1 MTVSNP
7 ALASRRLLLDAWR
20 TVRRLTRQVE
30 RRMRY
35 RRLGWV

>member
-1 MTVSNP
+1 MTVP
-7 ALASRRLLLDAWR
+7 HPVLAGRRLVWDTMR
-20 TVRRLTRQVE
+20 TVRRLARQVE

>member
-1 MTVSNP
+1 MTVLNP
-7 ALASRRLLLDAWR
+7 ALVPRRILAGTFR
-20 TVRRLTRQVE
+20 AVRRLARQVE

>member
-1 MTVSNP
+1 MTAPNP
-7 ALASRRLLLDAWR
+7 ALASQRLIWDTLR
-20 TVRRLTRQVE
+20 MVRRVARQIE

>member
-1 MTVSNP
+1 MTVAAP
-7 ALASRRLLLDAWR
+7 PLAGRRLLLDTWR

>member
-1 MTVSNP
+1 MPFPHP
-7 ALASRRLLLDAWR
+7 ALLSRRFLLDGLR
-20 TVRRLTRQVE
+20 TVRRLARQVE

>member
-7 ALASRRLLLDAWR
+7 ALASRRLFMDTLRA
-20 TVRRLTRQVE
+20 VRRLARQAE